1 MKKDKQTKKQT
12 RKTKKTKKIKKT
24 RKTKSKHNILNT
36 SFSNSSHFNHHKSFD
51 KKMDIFKY
59 HYTPKLKGGENA
71 PKLKGGENAPKLK
84 GGENAPKLKGGKFI
98 DKGGFG
104 CVITPA
110 LPCSRTDKNLDKS
123 ISKII
128 KTQSDSINK
137 EIKLNNILNKIDKT
151 HIFYVTI
158 DNYCFIN
165 EIPQNRSDLVNVKYK
180 DEQLKTYN
188 INDDNLKDK
197 YGKKKAIDKIV
208 CDIDLD
214 LKPIN
219 LIMPYAGISLS
230 SVMKTD
236 IKSDNIKGRMHQMFI
251 NNLKQY
257 FKHLIIGLIKMHN
270 NRIVN
275 RDIKQKNIMLQLF
288 AINDSND
295 RNDGKDV
302 NDGKDDKNIERKN
315 NDSNIMII
323 RYIDFGLSEIL
334 TKEFCEDIKNIDLKG
349 TPYYLPPELYICIF
363 MIKYKDRSENYQK
376 TKIMYYIKKYVEEAL
391 DTIGEK
397 QIIAKLNSIVDTLYS
412 KIKYLYDKD
421 RLLLAY
427 FGSDK
432 NKFNGYLQKSDVYS
446 LGISICETLY
456 KYSNINIKKDYEYKD
471 LYDLLSRMIE
481 MDPDKR
487 YNIVQ
492 CLSHSYF
499 TGKK

>member
-1 MKKDKQTKKQT
+1 
-12 RKTKKTKKIKKT
+12 
-24 RKTKSKHNILNT
+24 
-36 SFSNSSHFNHHKSFD
+36 
-51 KKMDIFKY
+51 
-59 HYTPKLKGGENA
+59 
-71 PKLKGGENAPKLK
+71 
-84 GGENAPKLKGGKFI
+84 
-98 DKGGFG
+98 
-104 CVITPA
+104 
-110 LPCSRTDKNLDKS
+110 
-123 ISKII
+123 
-128 KTQSDSINK
+128 
-137 EIKLNNILNKIDKT
+137 
-151 HIFYVTI
+151 
-158 DNYCFIN
+158 
-165 EIPQNRSDLVNVKYK
+165 
-180 DEQLKTYN
+180 
-188 INDDNLKDK
+188 
-197 YGKKKAIDKIV
+197 V

-295 RNDGKDV
+295 RNDGKDG

>member
-1 MKKDKQTKKQT
+1 MNKDKQ
-12 RKTKKTKKIKKT
+12 KTKKNIKTKKNMKTKKNIKK
-24 RKTKSKHNILNT
+24 KTKNNILSN
-36 SFSNSSHFNHHKSFD
+36 SFSNSSHFNHHKSYNR
-51 KKMDIFKY
+51 KMDIFKY
-59 HYTPKLKGGENA
+59 HFTPKLKGGDY
-71 PKLKGGENAPKLK
+71 
-84 GGENAPKLKGGKFI
+84 APKLKGGKFI

-137 EIKLNNILNKIDKT
+137 EIKLNNILNKIDQT

-158 DNYCFIN
+158 DKYCFID
-165 EIPQNRSDLVNVKYK
+165 EIPQSRSDLINVKYK
-180 DEQLKTYN
+180 DEDLKTYS

-197 YGKKKAIDKIV
+197 YGKKKAIDKTV

-236 IKSDNIKGRMHQMFI
+236 IKSDSIKGKMHQMFI

-275 RDIKQKNIMLQLF
+275 KDIKQKNIMLQLF
-288 AINDSND
+288 SND
-295 RNDGKDV
+295 
-302 NDGKDDKNIERKN
+302 DKYMQRKN
-315 NDSNIMII
+315 NDTNIMII

-376 TKIMYYIKKYVEEAL
+376 SKIMHYIKHVEKAL
-391 DTIGEK
+391 DSIGEK
-397 QIIAKLNSIVDTLYS
+397 QIIAKLTSTVDTLYN

-421 RLLLAY
+421 RLLFTY

-432 NKFNGYLQKSDVYS
+432 HKFNGYLQKADVYS
-446 LGISICETLY
+446 LGISIYETLY
-456 KYSNINIKKDYEYKD
+456 KYSNINIKKIYEYKD
-471 LYDLLSRMIE
+471 LYDLLLHMIE

-487 YNIVQ
+487 YNIIQ

-499 TGKK
+499 TGKT